1 MLYVTQDDAL
11 VDGAEDQ
18 VWNRLEVA
26 RLMEKLNDRERFV
39 VIKRLEGY
47 TLREIAN
54 MCGVGHERIRQNI
67 AKALKIMRTHEY
79 RWDQSAHY
87 LMGGR
92 TRDFMTYGERYSFVD
107 EDRHAMNIS

>member
-11 VDGAEDQ
+11 VDGPEDQ

-39 VIKRLEGY
+39 VIKRIEGY

-54 MCGVGHERIRQNI
+54 MCGVSFERIRQNL
-67 AKALKIMRTHEY
+67 AKALKIMRAYEY

-87 LMGGR
+87 RMGGK

-107 EDRHAMNIS
+107 EDRHRIFPR